1 MKTTPIWLLAV
12 LLSQAPVLPNSS
24 HGAETPAPEPKIH
37 AETASSTNADHSTAP
52 PATDKIDDYITQMM
66 AKTGV
71 KALSIAVVDGGKIVK
86 VKGYGFADAE
96 GKRPVTPGTLFQAAS
111 ISKVFTAV
119 GALHLVDKNRL
130 VLDEDVNAKLKS
142 WKVPDS
148 ELTKDEKVTLR
159 RLIAHMGGINIGGF
173 WGYPKGEP
181 MPSLLDILN
190 GRPPANSP
198 PIRVNWVPGTKS
210 EYSGG
215 GYCIIQQLLIDVTG
229 QTFED
234 YMRDTVFKP
243 LGMVNSTFECPL
255 PADKAPLAAH
265 AFGPWN
271 EEMAKS
277 GKFEYLPW
285 GWNNYPEKAPAGLWT
300 TAEDLARYIMD
311 VQDTHAGRSTKV
323 LSKDSVDKMLTLVPS
338 SQWKAMGLGLIL
350 EKSGQP
356 NAIFRASGTNAGFQ
370 AQFTGTVETSQG
382 AVVLYNDRKGE
393 SIPDEVI
400 LFIANEYGWPKF
412 R

>member
-1 MKTTPIWLLAV
+1 MKTTPSLILALILSQGSV
-12 LLSQAPVLPNSS
+12 LLTSS
-24 HGAETPAPEPKIH
+24 RAAETTSSPPATLSVPAPPV
-37 AETASSTNADHSTAP
+37 
-52 PATDKIDDYITQMM
+52 TDKIDDYIIQSM
-66 AKTGV
+66 AKSGI
-71 KALSIAVVDGGKIVK
+71 KAMSIAIVDGGKIVK
-86 VKGYGFADAE
+86 VKGYGFADAD
-96 GKRPVTPGTLFQAAS
+96 GKIPVTARTLFQAAS

-119 GALHLVDKNRL
+119 GALHLVDDKRL
-130 VLDEDVNAKLKS
+130 VLDDDVNTKLTS
-142 WKVPDS
+142 WKVPESD
-148 ELTKDEKVTLR
+148 LTKVEKVTLR

-173 WGYPKGEP
+173 WGYHNGEP
-181 MPSLLDILN
+181 IPSLLDILN
-190 GRPPANSP
+190 GKPPANSP
-198 PIRVNWVPGTKS
+198 AIRVNWVPGTKT

-229 QTFED
+229 QSFED

-255 PADKAPLAAH
+255 PADKAVLAAH

-271 EEMAKS
+271 DAMAKS

-300 TAEDLARYIMD
+300 NAEDLARFIMD

-323 LSKDSVDKMLTLVPS
+323 LSKDAVDKMLTLVPG
-338 SQWKAMGLGLIL
+338 SQWKTMGLGLVL
-350 EKSGQP
+350 EKPGQP

-370 AQFTGTVETSQG
+370 AQFTGTVETRQG

-393 SIPDEVI
+393 SIPDEII
-400 LFIANEYGWPKF
+400 LFIAKEYGWLKF